1 MNFLEAEKITS
12 KFHKNNSNLFMVG
25 GWNIGEYAQVRRK
38 PIEDLVKIQDNDHM
52 NETDRF
58 PIIRSYIDK
67 KLGISK

>member
-12 KFHKNNSNLFMVG
+12 KFHRTNSNLFMVG

-38 PIEDLVKIQDNDHM
+38 PIEDLVNIQDNDHM

-58 PIIRSYIDK
+58 PIIRNYIDK
-67 KLGISK
+67 KLGISQ